1 MVLLTL
7 LAVKGLYNLF
17 LCLYLFV
24 CFSVPP
30 TVYNIKNMTQ
40 SEGLSTTL
48 VCLSWGDPAPVM
60 TYRKEGH
67 AEDYAL
73 GSNVI
78 FLLQN
83 YSTGIS
89 NSSLMCVFSK

>member
-1 MVLLTL
+1 MLTL
-7 LAVKGLYNLF
+7 LVTYAIPVSLGD
-17 LCLYLFV
+17 LFV
-24 CFSVPP
+24 CVSVPP

-48 VCLSWGDPAPVM
+48 VCLSWGDPAPEM

-67 AEDYAL
+67 TEDYVL

-78 FLLQN
+78 LFLQN
-83 YSTGIS
+83 HNT
-89 NSSLMCVFSK
+89 SSCVLVWHCVV